1 MKHSLTGKGW
11 TILNRGVGM
20 VKKMAVKVA
29 SIISISALIFS
40 LSIVKVAWA
49 QSERNFVVATRHSC
63 VWAINK
69 ATRKLMF
76 LKYQDENKVWKSDPI
91 TVPTDVDLN
100 NTSLIATGRE
110 GTQVFLYDQASGF
123 ITFYEVQK
131 DRSIKKFVNVDLA
144 TDLK

>member
-1 MKHSLTGKGW
+1 MIKK
-11 TILNRGVGM
+11 IAVRVG
-20 VKKMAVKVA
+20 
-29 SIISISALIFS
+29 SIICISVLILS
-40 LSIVKVAWA
+40 LFVVEAAWA
-49 QSERNFVVATRHSC
+49 QSEGNFIVATSHSC
-63 VWAINK
+63 VWALNK

>member
-1 MKHSLTGKGW
+1 MAEKFQELIDGGW
-11 TILNRGVGM
+11 AMIKKFAARVG
-20 VKKMAVKVA
+20 
-29 SIISISALIFS
+29 SIICISALVFS
-40 LSIVKVAWA
+40 LTIVDVAWA
-49 QSERNFVVATRHSC
+49 QSGDNFIVAIRHSSM
-63 VWAINK
+63 WAVNK
-69 ATRKLMF
+69 STRKLMF
-76 LKYQDENKVWKSDPI
+76 LKYQEENKVWKSDPI